1 MKTTIVAEIG
11 SNWEGKLS
19 IAKKIISECKS
30 AGADAVKFQMWRAT
44 DLYSENHPEWSTI
57 KKSELTFAKA
67 IKIKQ
72 ICDDLKIEFMCSV
85 FYPEAVT
92 FLESLGVNRY
102 KIASRTCLLKDPFAI
117 ETLQKK
123 ASTKKPVI
131 ISMGMGGSKKKLE
144 NILLKNNITFCYCI
158 SDYPLN
164 FNKINWKK
172 AVNFDGFSD
181 HTIGFDIPI
190 AAIAI
195 GARVIEKHFT
205 LDKNMEGWDHK
216 MSATPEELSVICAAN
231 KRINSAM
238 GTFRITANESSEQ
251 RSEFRR
257 SITTSKKLKK
267 DHIIVESDLSY
278 KRPGTGISPEYR
290 DVLIGRKL
298 KNDLDDDVLI
308 KYDDLV

>member
-11 SNWEGKLS
+11 SNWEGKLG

-30 AGADAVKFQMWRAT
+30 AGADAVKFQMWRAN
-44 DLYSENHPEWSTI
+44 DLYSETHPEWSTI

-117 ETLQKK
+117 DTLENK
-123 ASTKKPVI
+123 ARTKKPVI

-144 NILLKNNITFCYCI
+144 NIFLKNNITFCYCI

-164 FNKINWKK
+164 FNKINWKR
-172 AVNFDGFSD
+172 AVNFNGFSD
-181 HTIGFDIPI
+181 HTMNIT
-190 AAIAI
+190 AAILFTMLKKQKKSKQI
-195 GARVIEKHFT
+195 IIEKH
-205 LDKNMEGWDHK
+205 
-216 MSATPEELSVICAAN
+216 V
-231 KRINSAM
+231 
-238 GTFRITANESSEQ
+238 
-251 RSEFRR
+251 
-257 SITTSKKLKK
+257 
-267 DHIIVESDLSY
+267 
-278 KRPGTGISPEYR
+278 
-290 DVLIGRKL
+290 KL
-298 KNDLDDDVLI
+298 KNSKGPDASTSIDTKQLSDLISHIRLI
-308 KYDDLV
+308 EKTNF